1 MDKLTQNDILNFF
14 ALLADVMPQHQEQLR
29 ELDAAM
35 GDGDLGVTITLGMKG
50 VKEGLPALAEKNIG
64 TILAR
69 SGLNFN
75 RAAASTFGVLFAS
88 ALMRAGA
95 TLLDKSE
102 INLADLAQMFA
113 AAAEGI
119 RQRGNAELGDKTMLD
134 VMAPMAQALH
144 EAVDQRLS
152 LEAAVELAR
161 ERCHQALA
169 ATKAMSGKH
178 GRAGW
183 FREKSIGLTDPGS
196 AALCLMLDCFTDFV
210 QQRKW

>member
-1 MDKLTQNDILNFF
+1 MDKLTRRDLLNFL
-14 ALLADVMPQHQEQLR
+14 AELADVMPQHQETLR

-35 GDGDLGVTITLGMKG
+35 GDGDLGVTVTLGMKG
-50 VKEGLPALAEKNIG
+50 IKEGLPALAEKNIG
-64 TILAR
+64 AILAR
-69 SGLNFN
+69 SGMNFN

-95 TLLDKSE
+95 TALDKTE
-102 INLADLAQMFA
+102 IDLADLAQIFA

-119 RQRGNAELGDKTMLD
+119 RSRGKAELGDKTMLD
-134 VMAPMAQALH
+134 VMAPMAQALQ

-152 LEAAVELAR
+152 LEAAAELAR
-161 ERCHQALA
+161 ARCHEALE
-169 ATKAMSGKH
+169 ATNAMPGKH

-210 QQRKW
+210 QHLAG